1 MIGTFDL
8 EGTQRLS
15 SDDEN
20 SSDLGESGPAILMPQ
35 AARVQIRA
43 AQQLL
48 ENNLKS
54 TKEKTLAK
62 QYLMDVRTGRNRLES
77 KTIES
82 LSEKLASAQK
92 KEGVLLEIEKEAR
105 HMLVDPKVGDPIK
118 FDLGTLGTLKM
129 SIEGWRYADGTKFHA
144 PQGSDASVDSC
155 KRFMSEYIDKG
166 VVMEA
171 MKARDKIRKELD
183 TARQDVEG
191 LAVKYKADP
200 EQNTD
205 DELGSGKEVSQSS
218 AQKTLDM
225 KRLHTAKVKVTRLR
239 EKFDAAEDLV
249 AQKQQEALN
258 AATNFVR
265 DANFRAREIELNRR
279 ERCTR
284 PGYVLTCSRDVP
296 VEPVDHFFPPFSGNL
311 TRVKCIFVRQQSS
324 LSRLQKHY
332 GAQETQISLSTS
344 PGCKRNCASKRKS
357 LKRRRRTSRSEK

>member
-296 VEPVDHFFPPFSGNL
+296 VEPVDH
-311 TRVKCIFVRQQSS
+311 CVRHSFHPS
-324 LSRLQKHY
+324 
-332 GAQETQISLSTS
+332 QET
-344 PGCKRNCASKRKS
+344 
-357 LKRRRRTSRSEK
+357 